1 MWPTCRDVEA
11 VAFSG
16 DMPSPRACRACGAFL
31 LPDLR
36 WCPVCYEPITE
47 FAARAPLH
55 HGDFVGSPIPTGGHI
70 PHWSRWEKSA
80 TTFGPIGRVV
90 ATMLLVATLLPAIT
104 SGGFMYLITFP
115 IVAVVVLNAVW
126 AKGWVVPDEPD
137 LPPLP
142 VAEMPQ
148 PPLTRGEQAGRII
161 RWTLGLAAILVFAYG
176 PVPAKAIVLVLA
188 AIVLPWWFFRVFLDR

>member
-1 MWPTCRDVEA
+1 
-11 VAFSG
+11 
-16 DMPSPRACRACGAFL
+16 MPSPRTCRNCGKAL
-31 LPDLR
+31 LPDLP
-36 WCPVCYEPITE
+36 WCPQCYEPLTQ

-80 TTFGPIGRVV
+80 TTFGPVGRVV
-90 ATMLLVATLLPAIT
+90 ATMLLFATLLPAIA
-104 SGGFMYLITFP
+104 SAGFMYLIAFP
-115 IVAVVVLNAVW
+115 IAAAVVLNAVW

-142 VAEMPQ
+142 VTEMPQ

-176 PVPAKAIVLVLA
+176 PVPAKAIVLALA
-188 AIVLPWWFFRVFLDR
+188 AIVLPWWFFRVYLNR